1 MKGKDDKKWVRFG
14 DLKFKSP
21 LRRRIESEKWRGRNL
36 GRLQG
41 YLGMKKHEKKHKIA
55 KKKKKKKK
63 KNKKKTKQN
72 KKKKKAC
79 YGAKP
84 LP

>member
-1 MKGKDDKKWVRFG
+1 MKGKDDKKWARFG

-21 LRRRIESEKWRGRNL
+21 LRRRIESGKWRGRNL

-41 YLGMKKHEKKHKIA
+41 YLGLKKHEKNIKLQ
-55 KKKKKKKK
+55 KKKK
-63 KNKKKTKQN
+63 KNKQT
-72 KKKKKAC
+72 KKKGC

>member
-1 MKGKDDKKWVRFG
+1 MKGKDDKKWARFG
-14 DLKFKSP
+14 DVKFKSP
-21 LRRRIESEKWRGRNL
+21 LRRRIESEKWRRRNL

-41 YLGMKKHEKKHKIA
+41 YLGLKKHEKNIKLQ
-55 KKKKKKKK
+55 KKQ
-63 KNKKKTKQN
+63 NKTKQ
-72 KKKKKAC
+72 KKGC